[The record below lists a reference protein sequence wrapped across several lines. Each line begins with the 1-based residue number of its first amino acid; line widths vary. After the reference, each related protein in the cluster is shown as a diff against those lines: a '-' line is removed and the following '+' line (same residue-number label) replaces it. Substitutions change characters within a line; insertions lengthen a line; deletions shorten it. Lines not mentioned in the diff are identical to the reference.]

1 VIPDLRR
8 SGALANR
15 VAWSAIVSNGA
26 LESKG
31 MVGFKRWLTP
41 EQIESIRAYIAL
53 KAKIAADIE
62 KEHVQG
68 F

>member
-1 VIPDLRR
+1 
-8 SGALANR
+8 
-15 VAWSAIVSNGA
+15 
-26 LESKG
+26 
-31 MVGFKRWLTP
+31 MVGFKRWLTS